1 MRSKFMLREITKE
14 KAQSYSWLT
23 FISVHFK
30 TLSLRPSF
38 TKQKN
43 LFAGT
48 KWAVLSAGQD

>member
-1 MRSKFMLREITKE
+1 MHSKFMLREITKE